1 MKHLF
6 LSLLFAGIL
15 ANGSNAQNKL
25 SASRQSG
32 HYTYIYKLT
41 DKEAYAVAAG
51 SAAAVNDAF
60 MHSLVDSFRVDTK
73 KTYPKK
79 MPFGHYLYVTP
90 VANNL
95 VYSLE
100 QVGNVNLQFVNNLK
114 DFQFRIT
121 DLKGMQVSS
130 AEVRIGKNKKVKY
143 DQKAGLYVS
152 KKGIKPNVIVVE
164 QEGIRNYF
172 TFQEQKPW
180 VRPRG
185 KAGRGYD
192 RQVEVRAEKKPKYAG
207 YMAFNKLMYKP
218 LDTVKFKAYIVNA
231 KGKAIHNKALRVEL
245 LRQGAEGDGDVLG
258 MIQPYRD
265 GGYEH
270 SFVLLDSLDI
280 DLDRNYDVVLKEQKG
295 EKWEK
300 VYAGTFRY
308 EDYELK
314 GIHFSV
320 RTDKEVHSPGNPV
333 TVYMKAAD
341 ENDLAVPDG
350 RVEITAITGNVR
362 TFYDHRAFV
371 KDTLWTKEMVLD
383 PVGETKLV
391 LPDSIF
397 PKADLDF
404 TLYFTFLNSNNEQQE
419 DQKYLS
425 FSLKKEEL
433 KASLKGDTLRFEYL
447 FQGKPAVQK
456 GVLLS
461 YIGNG
466 LKRDSS
472 VVQLPLELPLDPNV
486 VSYHF
491 KALSGF
497 EKTISLGE
505 LSTDLAV
512 SSRQTKDSLQVQ
524 VINPHHIP
532 FWYTVFSDQKVWLKG
547 YTTRLDTM
555 MKYNGSKSTRI
566 RVNYFWGGQEY
577 HTDGNAFYNAK
588 QLDVQLKAPE
598 VIYPGQSVPMEV
610 VVNDAE
616 GHPVEGTDVTALAYT
631 SKFKN
636 NAWINLP
643 YFGKSFSVLKT
654 SGTMSG
660 EPIRL
665 NGNMKLN
672 WLKWGEELGL
682 DTIEYYRFCNPKELY
697 TIEETIVSSKNT
709 ADTLAQVAPFLVK
722 DGNIEPVSIVYID
735 DVPVFFSQ
743 ADQLQRYVFQVRPG
757 LHRIKMRSANYLAVL
772 DSFRF
777 VKGKKTI
784 ISMLADESNT
794 KVAVGKVKETLSDQ
808 EAATIAPYMIRIEDT
823 FNEKKAV
830 VGTDDQLVLLN
841 PPPNV
846 HRNGSLLTGPFRENY
861 LHYSSDGM
869 ELNFLKEGGY
879 TYTILPGLI
888 KQKSSGTS
896 YLFDAVLNNVE
907 RGNTDYKQYP
917 LTNAEID
924 SIWNEYL
931 DLRSYTTMLFDG
943 YGYYNYKGRIQM
955 KLDTVLAKKMPFVKN
970 VLIYKNDE
978 PDFVKVYPGNSNY
991 FSNLEAGRYSVLYLF
1006 KDNRYFTVKDVRVK
1020 APGQNYFEW
1029 SDVQVL
1035 PADQLSKTIDRLIKS
1050 VKSDRRNEEEIRDQL
1065 AQAFNGKKISI
1076 VIPVKIKG
1084 RVFDLGSRKALPG
1097 VEVRVKGWDKGTM
1110 TDNEGRFTLE
1120 GPKKGKLVFSYIGY
1134 DRLEAVIN
1142 AGKLDSVYLRAN
1154 GNDLNEVVVVG
1165 YGARMKQNLTGAV
1178 TALQGYAPGLAL
1190 NEVSPMSARAVQIR
1204 GTNSLG
1210 GNQPLYIVDGMPVS
1224 AEAAKISP
1232 DMIADI
1238 TVLKDAEATAV
1249 YGSRAAN
1256 GVIVINTKGGNK
1268 TLNAQ
1273 GELVGQQQTMRTNF
1287 SDYAIWQPKL
1297 FTDREGKARFTV
1309 KFPDDI
1315 TSWNTRL
1322 IAMNGHQQTGL
1333 AETSIR
1339 SFKTLSANFV
1349 SPQFALAGDSIQVIG
1364 KLMNYSTEEKQV
1376 LRKFSYNGAELLNG
1390 PVRFKNSRIDTILV
1404 VAAGKDSLQFE
1415 YTLREENGYFDGEIR
1430 KIPLLQKGV
1439 LETKGYFNAL
1449 VRDTTINYHF
1459 DAGLGK
1465 VSLRA
1470 EASVFPTL
1478 LDEMEKL
1485 RNFEYL
1491 CNEQMASKLK
1501 SLLLEKTVRKYLGG
1515 DFKNEKAIKE
1525 LIKKLQ
1531 ASKRPEGTWG
1541 WWQSSNPE
1549 LWISLH
1555 VTEALLLAEQQGY
1568 PINLDK
1574 TRILTYLTD
1583 KLSYSTDLDQVM
1595 AIKLIHALD
1604 GKAYLKDLV
1613 LRVEKQKK
1621 PEKQSLFEQLQ
1632 IMRLKQLAGMDIDVK
1647 ALLALKKQTMFGNI
1661 YWGEE
1666 RANFWDNSI
1675 QNTLLA
1681 YQILK
1686 ATGKYTTERDNIVRY
1701 FLEQRKDG
1709 QWRNTYESSLILENI
1724 LPDLIQDK
1732 KSGEPASLVLNQ
1744 TETVSAFPFTKSI
1757 EAGTALNIHKKGN
1770 GPVYITAYQQF
1781 NNPNPEKVNKD
1792 FTVKSWFEE
1801 KGQKVTALKA
1811 GKAVKIRVEVE
1822 VRADADYVMI
1832 EIPVPAGCSYE
1843 NKVQQFWGIETHRE
1857 YFKNKTSIFCAKL
1870 KKGKYNFEVELMPRY
1885 SGSYTLNPA
1894 KAEMMYFPVFYGR
1907 EGMKRVT
1914 VR

>member
-1 MKHLF
+1 
-6 LSLLFAGIL
+6 
-15 ANGSNAQNKL
+15 
-25 SASRQSG
+25 
-32 HYTYIYKLT
+32 
-41 DKEAYAVAAG
+41 
-51 SAAAVNDAF
+51 
-60 MHSLVDSFRVDTK
+60 
-73 KTYPKK
+73 
-79 MPFGHYLYVTP
+79 
-90 VANNL
+90 
-95 VYSLE
+95 
-100 QVGNVNLQFVNNLK
+100 
-114 DFQFRIT
+114 
-121 DLKGMQVSS
+121 
-130 AEVRIGKNKKVKY
+130 
-143 DQKAGLYVS
+143 
-152 KKGIKPNVIVVE
+152 
-164 QEGIRNYF
+164 
-172 TFQEQKPW
+172 
-180 VRPRG
+180 
-185 KAGRGYD
+185 
-192 RQVEVRAEKKPKYAG
+192 
-207 YMAFNKLMYKP
+207 MA
-218 LDTVKFKAYIVNA
+218 
-231 KGKAIHNKALRVEL
+231 
-245 LRQGAEGDGDVLG
+245 
-258 MIQPYRD
+258 
-265 GGYEH
+265 
-270 SFVLLDSLDI
+270 
-280 DLDRNYDVVLKEQKG
+280 
-295 EKWEK
+295 
-300 VYAGTFRY
+300 
-308 EDYELK
+308 
-314 GIHFSV
+314 
-320 RTDKEVHSPGNPV
+320 
-333 TVYMKAAD
+333 
-341 ENDLAVPDG
+341 
-350 RVEITAITGNVR
+350 
-362 TFYDHRAFV
+362 
-371 KDTLWTKEMVLD
+371 LD

-404 TLYFTFLNSNNEQQE
+404 TLYFTFLNSNNEEQE

-425 FSLKKEEL
+425 FSFKKEEL

-447 FQGKPAVQK
+447 FQGKPAKQK

-466 LKRDSS
+466 LKRNSS

-491 KALSGF
+491 KGASGF

-505 LSTDLAV
+505 LSADLAV

-547 YTTRLDTM
+547 HTSCLDTL
-555 MKYNGSKSTRI
+555 MKYSGVKSTRI

-577 HTDGNAFYNAK
+577 NADGNAFYNAK
-588 QLDVQLKAPE
+588 QLNVQLKAPE

-610 VVNDAE
+610 LVNDAE
-616 GHPVEGTDVTALAYT
+616 GRPVEGTDVTALAYT

-636 NAWINLP
+636 NSWINLP
-643 YFGKSFSVLKT
+643 YFGKRFSVLKT
-654 SGTMSG
+654 SGTLSG

-672 WLKWGEELGL
+672 WLKWGKELGL

-697 TIEETIVSSKNT
+697 TIEETIISSKNT
-709 ADTLAQVAPFLVK
+709 IDTLAQVAPFLVK

-772 DSFRF
+772 DSYRF

-784 ISMLADESNT
+784 ISMVADETNT
-794 KVAVGKVKETLSDQ
+794 KVAVGKVKEMLSDD
-808 EAATIAPYMIRIEDT
+808 EASEIAPYMIRIHDT
-823 FNEKKAV
+823 FNETKAV
-830 VGTDDQLVLLN
+830 VSTDDQLVLLN

-846 HRNGSLLTGPFRENY
+846 HRSGSLLAGPFRENY
-861 LHYSSDGM
+861 LHYSSGGL

-888 KQKSSGTS
+888 KQKSSETS
-896 YLFDAVLNNVE
+896 YLFNTRLNDVGRE
-907 RGNTDYKQYP
+907 NTDYRQFP
-917 LTNAEID
+917 LKKPEID
-924 SIWNEYL
+924 SIWNDYL
-931 DLRSYTTMLFDG
+931 DLRSYTTRLFDG
-943 YGYYNYKGRIQM
+943 NDYYNYKDKGRIQM
-955 KLDTVLAKKMPFVKN
+955 KLDTVLAKKMPLVKN

-978 PDFVKVYPGNSNY
+978 PDFVKVYPGNSSY
-991 FSNLEAGRYSVLYLF
+991 FSNLEAGQYSVLYLF
-1006 KDNRYFTVKDVRVK
+1006 KDNRYFRVKDVRVK
-1020 APGQNYFEW
+1020 SPGQNYFEW
-1029 SDVQVL
+1029 SDVQIL

-1050 VKSDRRNEEEIRDQL
+1050 VKSYRRNEEEIRDQL
-1065 AQAFNGKKISI
+1065 AQAFNGKSTSM
-1076 VIPVKIKG
+1076 VLPVQIKG

-1110 TDNEGRFTLE
+1110 TDQQGRFTLD

-1134 DRLEAVIN
+1134 DRLEI
-1142 AGKLDSVYLRAN
+1142 GIKESKLDSVFLRTN
-1154 GNDLNEVVVVG
+1154 TNDLNEVVVVG
-1165 YGARMKQNLTGAV
+1165 YGAQKKQNLTGAV
-1178 TALQGYAPGLAL
+1178 TVLQGYMPVTSQTRIQG
-1190 NEVSPMSARAVQIR
+1190 EVINLMGASASIMIR

-1238 TVLKDAEATAV
+1238 TVLKDAEATAI

-1268 TLNAQ
+1268 TLDAQ
-1273 GELVGQQQTMRTNF
+1273 GELVGQQQTIRTNF

-1349 SPQFALAGDSIQVIG
+1349 SPQFALVGDSIQVIG

-1390 PVRFKNSRIDTILV
+1390 SVRFKNSRIDTIPV

-1415 YTLREENGYFDGEIR
+1415 YTLRQENGYFDGEIR

-1449 VRDTTINYHF
+1449 LRDTTINYYF
-1459 DAGLGK
+1459 NAGLGK

-1485 RNFEYL
+1485 RNYEYL

-1531 ASKRPEGTWG
+1531 ANKRPEGTWG
-1541 WWQSSNPE
+1541 WWQSSNSE

-1574 TRILTYLTD
+1574 TRIVTYLTD

-1604 GKAYLKDLV
+1604 GKAYIKDFVLKA
-1613 LRVEKQKK
+1613 EKQKK

-1632 IMRLKQLAGMDIDVK
+1632 ILRLKQLAGMDIDVK
-1647 ALLALKKQTMFGNI
+1647 ALLAWKKQTMFGNI

-1666 RANFWDNSI
+1666 RADFWDNSI

-1686 ATGKYTTERDNIVRY
+1686 ATGKYIPERDNIVRY

-1724 LPDLIQDK
+1724 LPDLLQDK

-1744 TETVSAFPFTKSI
+1744 TETVSAFPFTKNI
-1757 EAGTALNIHKKGN
+1757 EAGTGLSIHKKGN
-1770 GPVYITAYQQF
+1770 GPVYVTAYQQF

-1792 FTVKSWFEE
+1792 FIVKSWFEE

-1843 NKVQQFWGIETHRE
+1843 NKIQQFWGIETHRE
-1857 YFKNKTSIFCAKL
+1857 YFKNKTSIFCTKL
-1870 KKGKYNFEVELMPRY
+1870 KKGKYNFDVELMPRY